1 MMRCAL
7 IVRDVLQF
15 ERVSF
20 GDMWMRMENLFL
32 QTLPGQ
38 ENQGFHII
46 MRNHFVMVGLKYMI
60 KWGRMTI
67 AI

>member
-1 MMRCAL
+1 MRCAL

>member
-1 MMRCAL
+1 MRCVL

>member
-1 MMRCAL
+1 MRCVL

-46 MRNHFVMVGLKYMI
+46 MRNHFVMVGLKCMI

>member
-1 MMRCAL
+1 MRCAL

-38 ENQGFHII
+38 ENLGFHII

>member
-1 MMRCAL
+1 MRCAL

-20 GDMWMRMENLFL
+20 GDMWMRMGNLFL